1 MTTAP
6 VNPVPFL
13 TPSDLRRDS
22 DGREVDPARGL
33 LQGEGAAQRVRV
45 PEPHPG
51 QLAPTHVEAGTPTYY
66 GLPVLQEPV
75 WIWSIP
81 VYLFVGGTAGAAS
94 ALGAASLIAGGPTL
108 ERLENRCRALGLGG
122 DLLGTG
128 LLIADLGRPD
138 RFLHMLRVFR
148 PTSPMSMG
156 SWLLALSGAAN
167 TAGFLFG
174 SRRGLLGA
182 AGRVGIAAGGGLG
195 ALLAGYTGVL
205 LANTAVPLW
214 QAARRELPVLFVG
227 SGMASAGAVLELF
240 PDSGAS
246 RKVTHWYGSVGKMVA
261 LGAMVAM
268 ERSAPRAPRVT
279 EPLRTGATGL
289 LWRGGLA
296 LTAAGLVLSGLGNKS
311 RRRERLAAALTL
323 GGALATRLAVFEA
336 GKRSARDPRATFEG
350 QRAGMG
356 AAELSRPPDPKP
368 AVFKLP
374 VLGSPRGAPG

>member
-6 VNPVPFL
+6 IHPIPIPMPAEL
-13 TPSDLRRDS
+13 ERAT
-22 DGREVDPARGL
+22 DGREVDPALGL
-33 LQGEGAAQRVRV
+33 LQGEGAAQRVRT

-51 QLAPTHVEAGTPTYY
+51 QLAPAQFEGDAKTPTYY

-75 WIWSIP
+75 WIWTIP
-81 VYLFVGGTAGAAS
+81 VYLFVGGMAGAAS
-94 ALGAASLIAGGPTL
+94 TLGAASLVAGGPTL

-122 DLLGTG
+122 DVASTVLLVT
-128 LLIADLGRPD
+128 DLGRPD
-138 RFLHMLRVFR
+138 RFLNMLRVFR

-156 SWLLALSGAAN
+156 SWILALSGAAN
-167 TAGFLFG
+167 SAGFFFG
-174 SRRGLLGA
+174 NRRGPLGA
-182 AGRVGIAAGGGLG
+182 VGRVGIAAGGGLG

-240 PDSGAS
+240 HDSGAS
-246 RKVTHWYGSVGKMVA
+246 RRVTHWYGTVGKAVA
-261 LGAMVAM
+261 LGAMLAM
-268 ERSAPRAPRVT
+268 QRSSPRAPRVT
-279 EPLRTGATGL
+279 ESLRTGATGS
-289 LWRGGLA
+289 LWRAGLL
-296 LTAAGLVLSGLGNKS
+296 LTAAGLLASGLGNKS
-311 RRRERLAAALTL
+311 RARERFAAALTL
-323 GGALATRLAVFEA
+323 AGALATRFAVFHA

-356 AAELSRPPDPKP
+356 AAELRHPPDPKP

-374 VLGSPRGAPG
+374 VMR

>member
-1 MTTAP
+1 MTTSP
-6 VNPVPFL
+6 LNPVPFL
-13 TPSDLRRDS
+13 GSPELERPT
-22 DGREVDPARGL
+22 DGREVDPSLGL
-33 LQGEGAAQRVRV
+33 LQGEGAAQRVRT

-51 QLAPTHVEAGTPTYY
+51 HLAPTPVEADARTPTYY
-66 GLPVLQEPV
+66 GLPVLQQPV
-75 WIWSIP
+75 WIWTIP
-81 VYLFVGGTAGAAS
+81 TYLFVGGMAGAAS

-108 ERLENRCRALGLGG
+108 ERLGNRCRALGLAGAVAG
-122 DLLGTG
+122 SL
-128 LLIADLGRPD
+128 LLIGDLGRPE
-138 RFLHMLRVFR
+138 RFLNMLRVFR

-156 SWLLALSGAAN
+156 SWILALSGAAN

-174 SRRGLLGA
+174 SRRGPLRA
-182 AGRVGIAAGGGLG
+182 VGRIGIAAGGGLG

-240 PDSGAS
+240 SDSGAS
-246 RKVTHWYGSVGKMVA
+246 RKLTHWYGSAGKAVA
-261 LGAMVAM
+261 LGAMLAM
-268 ERSAPRAPRVT
+268 QRSAPRAPRIT

-289 LWRGGLA
+289 LWRAGLV
-296 LTAAGLVLSGLGNKS
+296 LTAAGLVASGLGNKS
-311 RRRERLAAALTL
+311 RTRERLAAVLTL
-323 GGALATRLAVFEA
+323 AGALATRFAVFHA

-374 VLGSPRGAPG
+374 VMR

>member
-1 MTTAP
+1 MTT
-6 VNPVPFL
+6 VP
-13 TPSDLRRDS
+13 
-22 DGREVDPARGL
+22 VDPSRGL
-33 LQGEGAAQRVRV
+33 LQGEGAAQRVRT

-51 QLAPTHVEAGTPTYY
+51 HLVPTRIEADARTPTYY

-75 WIWSIP
+75 WIWTIP
-81 VYLFVGGTAGAAS
+81 IYLFVGGMAGAAS
-94 ALGAASLIAGGPTL
+94 SLGAASLVAGGPTL
-108 ERLENRCRALGLGG
+108 ERLESRCRVLGLVG
-122 DLLGTG
+122 DLAGSG
-128 LLIADLGRPD
+128 LLIADLGRPE
-138 RFLHMLRVFR
+138 RFLNMLRVFR

-156 SWLLALSGAAN
+156 SWILALSGAAN

-214 QAARRELPVLFVG
+214 QAARRELPVLFAG

-246 RKVTHWYGSVGKMVA
+246 RKVTHWYGSVGKAVA
-261 LGAMVAM
+261 LGAMLAM
-268 ERSAPRAPRVT
+268 ERSAPRASRVT
-279 EPLRTGATGL
+279 EPLRTGATGM
-289 LWRGGLA
+289 LWRAGLA
-296 LTAAGLVLSGLGNKS
+296 LTAAGLVVSGLRSKS
-311 RRRERLAAALTL
+311 RRRERLAAGLTL
-323 GGALATRLAVFEA
+323 AGALATRFAVFHA

-368 AVFKLP
+368 EVFKLP
-374 VLGSPRGAPG
+374 VLR

>member
-6 VNPVPFL
+6 PNPVPFL
-13 TPSDLRRDS
+13 APPELERPS
-22 DGREVDPARGL
+22 DGREVDPSLGL
-33 LQGEGAAQRVRV
+33 LQGEGAAQRVRT

-51 QLAPTHVEAGTPTYY
+51 RLVPHLEPDARTLTYY
-66 GLPVLQEPV
+66 GLPVLQQPV
-75 WIWSIP
+75 WISTIP
-81 VYLFVGGTAGAAS
+81 VYLFVGGMAGAAS
-94 ALGAASLIAGGPTL
+94 ALGAASLVAGGPTL
-108 ERLENRCRALGLGG
+108 ERLGSRCRALGLAG
-122 DLLGTG
+122 DLAGSV
-128 LLIADLGRPD
+128 LLIADLGRPE
-138 RFLHMLRVFR
+138 RFLNMLRVFR

-156 SWLLALSGAAN
+156 SWILALSGAAN

-174 SRRGLLGA
+174 RGPLGGV
-182 AGRVGIAAGGGLG
+182 GRIGSAAGGGLG

-240 PDSGAS
+240 SDSGAS
-246 RKVTHWYGSVGKMVA
+246 RKLTHWYGSAGKAVA
-261 LGAMVAM
+261 LGAMLAM
-268 ERSAPRAPRVT
+268 QRSAPRAPRVT

-289 LWRGGLA
+289 LWRAGLV
-296 LTAAGLVLSGLGNKS
+296 LTAAGLVASGVGNKS
-311 RRRERLAAALTL
+311 RARERLAAGLTL
-323 GGALATRLAVFEA
+323 AGALATRFAVFHA

-368 AVFKLP
+368 AAFKLP
-374 VLGSPRGAPG
+374 VIR